1 MRIDINQLEFI
12 DKNLRTILTETE
24 ARTGIEFTITS
35 LYRIGDN
42 GVHGT
47 LPLRGT
53 DWRMRSQAIGERVE
67 QEINNRWTYD
77 PARLGHKC
85 AVLHGEG
92 YNLHLHIQTHPQ
104 TKRIL

>member
-24 ARTGIEFTITS
+24 ARTGLEFIATS
-35 LYRIGDN
+35 LYRIGDT

-53 DWRMRSQAIGERVE
+53 DLRMRSQAVGERIE
-67 QEINNRWTYD
+67 QEINERWTYD
-77 PARLGHKC
+77 PSRPDRTC

-92 YNLHLHIQTHPQ
+92 YNLHLHIQTHPN
-104 TKRIL
+104 TERIL